1 MKILRL
7 LGCLLA
13 AALTAVGQTNIVG
26 SGFVM
31 GSTSGSSGGSGT
43 VTSVGLTIGGFT
55 VTGSPVT
62 TSGTLAATL
71 SSPVANGIVTS
82 TSGGNLQATTATM
95 SLTGNVLTFAGG
107 STFTD
112 NGSGTLTV
120 NLLTSQTFNFNINAV
135 NQLMVNSLGY
145 TSSRVAFASGL
156 GSANSPAFTTTSA
169 TSEGMYFPS
178 TASVGIAIATNNVA
192 TWTATLLTANEGL
205 SVAGTAYSYGAPV
218 LNGASG
224 LLIPATTYTL
234 TGTSGVTNF
243 GSVTLNQ
250 PTYTNASVNTITN
263 LATLYVA
270 NSPAVAGSQL
280 ATNPFAILIGGGSLG
295 FSVSSSG
302 LTAVNRLSSAASG
315 FIQDGWTI
323 NARTLQIG
331 MQGSGGGYLKTTT
344 SDSLVLATNSVTAL
358 TLDTSQGAT
367 FANKV
372 VSTSPSA
379 GMGYTTGAGGAVTQ
393 LTSRTTG
400 VTLNTVTGAITGI
413 NTSLA
418 ATTAVTFTVTDSA
431 VAATDKILVHL
442 VSGGAVTTSYYCSA
456 VAAGSFNITLY
467 NENTVTADTTTPVMG
482 FEVLKGTSN

>member
-7 LGCLLA
+7 LSCLLA

-26 SGFVM
+26 SGFGM

-62 TSGTLAATL
+62 SSGTLAAVL
-71 SSPVANGIVTS
+71 ASPVANGIVTS

-224 LLIPATTYTL
+224 LLIPTTTYTL

-263 LATLYVA
+263 LATLLIVNA
-270 NSPAVAGSQL
+270 PAVAGSQAGTNL
-280 ATNPFAILIGGGSLG
+280 YALDVVTGATLIGGTLTVSGS
-295 FSVSSSG
+295 
-302 LTAVNRLSSAASG
+302 TN
-315 FIQDGWTI
+315 I
-323 NARTLQIG
+323 N
-331 MQGSGGGYLKTTT
+331 
-344 SDSLVLATNSVTAL
+344 NSVT
-358 TLDTSQGAT
+358 S
-367 FANKV
+367 NSSIK
-372 VSTSPSA
+372 SSSPTA
-379 GMGYTTGAGGAVTQ
+379 GVGYTTGAGGAVTQ
-393 LTSRTTG
+393 LTSRSTG

-456 VAAGSFNITLY
+456 VTAGSFNITLY